1 MRHEQDNRPLVTRLS
16 GVWPQVLCAALG
28 FGAGLVNGLLGA
40 AGGILLVTVLPWLP
54 APSFFCTAGEGVYR
68 PLGRYLDR
76 KDIFATALAVMLP
89 VSAVSFLRYWL
100 GGIRPDPAE
109 LAMLLLPAALGGL
122 AGAWLLERI
131 SPRTLR
137 LLFAGLVAVSGV
149 RMLF

>member
-16 GVWPQVLCAALG
+16 GVWPLVLCAALG

-54 APSFFCTAGEGVYR
+54 TPSFFCTAGEGVYR

-109 LAMLLLPAALGGL
+109 LAMLLLPATLGGL

-131 SPRTLR
+131 SPRMLR
-137 LLFAGLVAVSGV
+137 LLFAGLVAISGV

>member
-1 MRHEQDNRPLVTRLS
+1 MSIKQDNRSMSARLS
-16 GVWPQVLCAALG
+16 GLWPQVLCAALG

-40 AGGILLVTVLPWLP
+40 AGGILLVTVLPCLP
-54 APSFFCTAGEGVYR
+54 VPPFLCKTGEGVYR
-68 PLGRYLDR
+68 PLGRYLDG

-109 LAMLLLPAALGGL
+109 LTLLLLPAALGGL

-131 SPRTLR
+131 SPRMLR